1 MFQPLSAA
9 LVAVPL
15 IIAVTDQVP
24 SFDINPTCS
33 GAAPTAGAGGRG
45 SDVCQRTELA
55 ARDQLARQWSEFPAA
70 ERTRCVQLTNMT
82 RVPSYVQVLSCL
94 ELARDA
100 RKLENPRERRTVGV
114 GR

>member
-33 GAAPTAGAGGRG
+33 GAAGRG